1 MSISLVGQHMGDI
14 PFSSIRRIF
23 ERAARLASQGTSVI
37 NFGIGR
43 PDFDT
48 PEHIKDAAK
57 KALDQGL
64 VHYSPNTG
72 IPELRQ
78 ALADSINQYKQLA
91 YNPDSE
97 IMVTAG
103 GQQAIYLSLRA
114 FLNRGDEIL
123 VPDPGYTQFASAI
136 RLAGGKGVPMPLL
149 AEDNFMPNLQAAAK
163 LIRPSTR
170 GIIINSPHNP
180 TGAVLDPDQVAEIGH
195 FADSHGLVIFS
206 DEAYDRILYPGADF
220 SSPAALPGMKDR
232 TVIWG
237 SLSKTYAM
245 TGWRIGYLAASRELI
260 QAAVKMQQNV
270 MLSVCSF
277 AQAGAAAALNGS
289 QECVDRMVAEFDRR
303 RQIILA
309 GISDTPGLSC
319 PSTPRGAFY
328 VFARHDPV
336 GLGSSELADY
346 ILDHGGVAVIPG
358 TPFGKLGEGFLRISY
373 ATSQAACR
381 EGMIRIAD
389 IFQKLNSDNW

>member
-1 MSISLVGQHMGDI
+1 MGDI

-23 ERAARLASQGTSVI
+23 ERAARLASQGTKVI

-57 KALDQGL
+57 KALDDGL
-64 VHYSPNTG
+64 VHYTPNTG

-78 ALADSINQYKQLA
+78 ALADSIIEYKDVN

-103 GQQAIYLSLRA
+103 GQEAIYLSLRA
-114 FLNRGDEIL
+114 FLNPGDEIL

-136 RLAGGKGVPMPLL
+136 QLAGGRGVSMPLL
-149 AEDNFMPNLQAAAK
+149 AEDNFMPDLQAAAK
-163 LIRPSTR
+163 LIRRNTR
-170 GIIINSPHNP
+170 GLVVNSPHNP

-195 FADSHGLVIFS
+195 FAENHGLVIFS
-206 DEAYDRILYPGADF
+206 DEAYDRILFPGADF

-245 TGWRIGYLAASRELI
+245 TGWRIGYLATSRELI

-270 MLSVCSF
+270 MLSACSF
-277 AQAGAAAALNGS
+277 AQAGAVAALNGP
-289 QECVDRMVAEFDRR
+289 QECVDHMVAEFDRR
-303 RQIILA
+303 REIILA
-309 GISDTPGLSC
+309 GISAAPGLSC

-328 VFARHDPV
+328 VFVRHEV
-336 GLGSSELADY
+336 AGLGSSELADH
-346 ILDHGGVAVIPG
+346 ILDHAGVAVVPG
-358 TPFGKLGEGFLRISY
+358 TPFGERGEGFLRISY
-373 ATSQAACR
+373 ATSQSACQ
-381 EGMIRIAD
+381 EGMARIAD
-389 IFQKLNSDNW
+389 ILQKLKLGT